1 MFLRGHLKNWDTG
14 WLKKRR
20 SHINAGIGMFTIYAS
35 RYHSMVSTWALA
47 PNFFQV
53 GVRASNKCGWANR
66 FPRSKFTG
74 ALNQKIPLHC
84 QNSFHRCRRKDR
96 RVIVR
101 AAVVSQVARFAQI
114 SSSAHV
120 GALGKMVLFTCLLQ
134 GFLDVF
140 CRPLSHTLEVSRL
153 WRQAKAACDS
163 PRSTVPRG
171 K

>member
-1 MFLRGHLKNWDTG
+1 MRMSDSFSDIEIHGRLESKD
-14 WLKKRR
+14 
-20 SHINAGIGMFTIYAS
+20 SAS
-35 RYHSMVSTWALA
+35 LPKSFKSAVMWPQPSACWPAT
-47 PNFFQV
+47 
-53 GVRASNKCGWANR
+53 
-66 FPRSKFTG
+66 
-74 ALNQKIPLHC
+74 C

-96 RVIVR
+96 RIVR
-101 AAVVSQVARFAQI
+101 AVVVSQVVRFAQV

-120 GALGKMVLFTCLLQ
+120 GAMGKIVLFTCLLQ

-140 CRPLSHTLEVSRL
+140 CRSLSHTLEVSRL

>member
-1 MFLRGHLKNWDTG
+1 MRMSESFSD
-14 WLKKRR
+14 
-20 SHINAGIGMFTIYAS
+20 IEIYGRLESKDSAS
-35 RYHSMVSTWALA
+35 L
-47 PNFFQV
+47 P
-53 GVRASNKCGWANR
+53 
-66 FPRSKFTG
+66 
-74 ALNQKIPLHC
+74 
-84 QNSFHRCRRKDR
+84 NSFKSAVMWPQPSARWP
-96 RVIVR
+96 R
-101 AAVVSQVARFAQI
+101 AKTRSIDVVSQVARFAQM

-120 GALGKMVLFTCLLQ
+120 GALGKMVLCTCLLQ